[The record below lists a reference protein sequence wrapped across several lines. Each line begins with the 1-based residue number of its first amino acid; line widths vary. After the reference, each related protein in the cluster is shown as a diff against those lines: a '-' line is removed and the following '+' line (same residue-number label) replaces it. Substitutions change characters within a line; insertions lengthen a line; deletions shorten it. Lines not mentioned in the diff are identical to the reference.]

1 MGNLIRDLRH
11 AARLLRKSPAFT
23 AVTLVALALGIGANT
38 VIFSAF
44 DAVMLR
50 PLPYAEPDRIVTVWD
65 SFTQQGVKK
74 IGVTYANFVDL
85 KERSRVFD
93 PLALYVA
100 ASNTSYSLSGLA
112 GPERVQG
119 TRASADFFRALGV
132 APLLGRALTT
142 EDEQPGRN
150 HVAVIGYNLWRRD
163 FGGDARVVGSPV
175 KLNDEDYTVV
185 GVMPPG
191 FEFPSGAEMPAG
203 QQFASATEI
212 WVPLT
217 VPNTPAARGDR
228 TAHSYRAVA
237 RLKAGVTVEQA
248 QADTAAV
255 IKGLVEE
262 HPTEDEGLG
271 VSVTTMRENQV
282 GELRPAMLAL
292 LGAVGFVLLI
302 ACANI
307 ANLLLS
313 RAAVRQRE
321 FAVRAALGASRRRI
335 AQQLLTESLLLSAVG
350 GALGLLLA
358 ALAARL
364 LPAFAPANITRL
376 GEVRIDLRVLAFTF
390 AVSLL
395 TGLLF
400 GMAPAVQ
407 ASRPNLYEGVKYGG
421 RGASAGGGQKRLRGL
436 LVASEV
442 TLVFVLLIAAGL
454 MLKSFRRLSEVDPG
468 FDPRHVL
475 TARVTLPAASYP
487 SQKKALFYQQLL
499 GGLSQQPGVQS
510 AAVVRDLPL
519 SGTDP
524 RIGVAVEGRSREEQG
539 DGYTIRDR
547 IISPDYF
554 KVMGIPLKKGR
565 YFDEHD
571 TGDAPGVAIINE
583 SAAQRIFPNQEPL
596 GRVLSTGGLYA
607 PDKCTV
613 VGVVGDVRFGGLDS
627 QADPEMYIPY
637 TKLPESFIQPGIGS
651 MAVVVRASG
660 EPAALAGVARQQV
673 SEIDKGMPV
682 SSVLTMEEVL
692 SNSLA
697 PRRFNLVLLAVFACV
712 ALVLA
717 AVGIY
722 GVLSYWVAQRTREV
736 GIRMALGA
744 RASDIF
750 RLVVFQAMT
759 VVLAGLGVGVLAAL
773 ALARVLSSALG
784 GLLFGVRATDPV
796 TFASVASLLAAVA
809 LAACYVP
816 ARRAT
821 KVEPA
826 GALRSE

>member
-1 MGNLIRDLRH
+1 MGNLFRDLRH
-11 AARLLRKSPAFT
+11 AARLLWKNPAFT

-44 DAVMLR
+44 DAVLLR
-50 PLPYAEPDRIVTVWD
+50 PLPYAEPDGIVTVWD
-65 SFTQQGVKK
+65 SFPQQGVKK
-74 IGVTYANFVDL
+74 FGVTYANFVDL

-100 ASNTSYSLSGLA
+100 ASNTSFNLSGLA

-119 TRASADFFRALGV
+119 TRATADFFRALGV
-132 APLLGRALTT
+132 APLLGRALTA
-142 EDEQPGRN
+142 EDEQQGRN
-150 HVAVIGYNLWRRD
+150 HVAVLGYNIWRRD
-163 FGGDARVVGSPV
+163 FGGDARILNSPV

-185 GVMPPG
+185 GVMPQG

-203 QQFASATEI
+203 QQFASATEL
-212 WVPLT
+212 WTPLT
-217 VPNTPAARGDR
+217 IPNTPAARNDR

-237 RLKAGVTVEQA
+237 RLKPGVTVEQA

-255 IKGLVEE
+255 IKRLVEE
-262 HPTEDEGLG
+262 HPTENENLG

-321 FAVRAALGASRRRI
+321 FALRAALGASRRRI
-335 AQQLLTESLLLSAVG
+335 AQQLLTESLLLSAIG

-364 LPAFAPANITRL
+364 LPALAPANIPRL
-376 GEVRIDLRVLAFTF
+376 GEVRIDLRVLAFTV

-400 GMAPAVQ
+400 GMAPAIQ

-442 TLVFVLLIAAGL
+442 MLVFVLLIAAGL
-454 MLKSFRRLSEVDPG
+454 MLKSFKRLSEVEPG

-487 SQKKALFYQQLL
+487 SQKKTLFYQQLV
-499 GGLSQQPGVQS
+499 GGLAQQPGVES

-524 RIGVAVEGRSREEQG
+524 RIGVTVEGRSREEQG

-571 TGDAPGVAIINE
+571 DRDAPGVAIINE
-583 SAAQRIFPNQEPL
+583 SAARRIFPNQEPL
-596 GRVLSTGGLYA
+596 GQVLSTGGLYA

-627 QADPEMYIPY
+627 EGDPEMYIPY
-637 TKLPESFIQPGIGS
+637 TKLPESFVQPAIGS
-651 MAVVVRASG
+651 MAVVARASG
-660 EPAALAGVARQQV
+660 EPTALAGAVRQQV
-673 SEIDKGMPV
+673 SAIDKEMPV

-692 SNSLA
+692 ANSLA

-722 GVLSYWVAQRTREV
+722 GVLSYWVTQRTREV

-750 RLVVFQAMT
+750 KLVVFQAMT
-759 VVLAGLGVGVLAAL
+759 VVLAGLSVGVLAAL
-773 ALARVLSSALG
+773 ALARVLSGTLG
-784 GLLFGVRATDPV
+784 GLLFGVRATDPL
-796 TFASVASLLAAVA
+796 TFAAVASLLAAVA
-809 LAACYVP
+809 LAACYIP

-821 KVEPA
+821 KVEPVN
-826 GALRSE
+826 ALRSE